1 METLRIGSTGPLVE
15 LLQSTLKKLGYYNSN
30 IDGIFGSTTEIAV
43 KNFQRQFSL
52 TPDGVVGPST
62 WNALFPYLNGQTS
75 YTIQQGDTLFS
86 IANNFNTTVNR
97 IIFANEG
104 LEPSNLPVG
113 LRITIPFGRI
123 VPTDVSYS
131 SNIFKMNLTAML
143 KIYPFLESGIIGS
156 SVLNNSIPY
165 IKIGNGNNE
174 VFYSAA
180 IHANE
185 WITSPL
191 LMKFIEEFCLAYVNN
206 SLIYGYS
213 ARDIFNYSSIYIVPM
228 CNPDGVNLVTGE
240 IKPNTTIYNSA
251 RTISNNYPSISF
263 PSGWKANIR
272 GVDLNLQFP
281 AGWEEARRIK
291 FAQGFRTPAPRDFVG
306 FGPLTEPESLA
317 LYNFTLSR
325 NFRLILAYHT
335 QGQEIYWQF
344 QDYAPPEAESIG
356 QIFENVSG
364 YRLADVPFVSS
375 FAGYKDWFLQ
385 QYQRPGYTVE
395 AGIGQNPLPIS
406 QFNEIYNDNIGILVL
421 GAVL

>member
-15 LLQSTLKKLGYYNSN
+15 LLQSTLKKLGYFPSN
-30 IDGIFGSTTEIAV
+30 IDGIFGTTTENAV

-52 TPDGVVGPST
+52 TLDGIVGPST

-97 IIFANEG
+97 ILFANEG
-104 LEPSNLPVG
+104 LEPSNLTVG

-131 SNIFKMNLTAML
+131 SNILKMNINALL
-143 KIYPFLESGIIGS
+143 RIYPFLETGIIGS
-156 SVLNNSIPY
+156 SVLNNTIPY
-165 IKIGNGNNE
+165 IKLGNGNNE

-185 WITSPL
+185 WITAPL

-206 SLIYGYS
+206 TLIYGYS

-228 CNPDGVNLVTGE
+228 CNPDGVNLVTGD

-251 RTISNNYPSISF
+251 QTISNRYPSIPF

-344 QDYAPPEAESIG
+344 QDYAPAEAESIG

-385 QYQRPGYTVE
+385 QYQRPGYTIE

-421 GAVL
+421 GAVV